1 MGFLQHQTGRN
12 QITWENLVHL
22 AQMVLL
28 SHLPGPGLCNV
39 FDGVEAASV
48 LQSSVLS
55 RLAENRES
63 MRDVRFSIKT
73 AFPDFMFPMLRAL
86 PLAWMPS
93 GHWLFSSSF
102 YQICPWLLQ
111 LRHKDRPDNSDKKQ
125 HGSLVI
131 IYPSTR
137 CKNMIH
143 DGRGSFL
150 GKSRFNWSAG
160 VEELLAMFYIKGSV
174 QWNKCQRGKGG
185 QARMDR
191 WHALLLHSISIYP
204 WSVSILFATSDQG
217 ALRQFIKKPSR
228 HMITNLQILNVILF
242 PPEIDVRL
250 NWRQLKDCKKCW
262 SKGSICSCA
271 CGLI

>member
-1 MGFLQHQTGRN
+1 MSSMAWKLLPFFSPPFCRDLLKRERAWETLGF
-12 QITWENLVHL
+12 W
-22 AQMVLL
+22 
-28 SHLPGPGLCNV
+28 S
-39 FDGVEAASV
+39 
-48 LQSSVLS
+48 
-55 RLAENRES
+55 
-63 MRDVRFSIKT
+63 
-73 AFPDFMFPMLRAL
+73 AFPDFMFPLIRAL

-111 LRHKDRPDNSDKKQ
+111 LRHKDRPDKKQ

-160 VEELLAMFYIKGSV
+160 VEELLTMFYINGSV

-191 WHALLLHSISIYP
+191 WHALLLHSISLYP
-204 WSVSILFATSDQG
+204 WSVSISFATSDQG
-217 ALRQFIKKPSR
+217 ALRQFNKKPSR
-228 HMITNLQILNVILF
+228 HMI
-242 PPEIDVRL
+242 DVQL
-250 NWRQLKDCKKCW
+250 NWRQLKDCK
-262 SKGSICSCA
+262 
-271 CGLI
+271 